1 MLINFACVCV
11 PDKTILEV
19 CKNASTDE
27 VWGTVIFL
35 KKRHKINSSKTGG
48 KSSLQNCVKL

>member
-1 MLINFACVCV
+1 MVQLQMLINFACVCV

-27 VWGTVIFL
+27 A
-35 KKRHKINSSKTGG
+35 
-48 KSSLQNCVKL
+48 